1 MAEASAGAGRLSVER
16 SVEIAAPPATVWARV
31 GRFGDM
37 AWHPA
42 IHSTENPGGEM
53 VGAVR
58 VLTLGDAHGP
68 TVTEE
73 LVARSDEARR
83 YAYRILAVD
92 PSVLP
97 VVNYTSEVA
106 VSPGTGEGSVLS
118 WPAASIRRR
127 ASPTRRRPRPWR
139 ASTSPG
145 SMRRSA
151 RSKASVVPPLP
162 GPRSL
167 SKFSGSELAG
177 DDRRWRWKRRTSSG

>member
-1 MAEASAGAGRLSVER
+1 MAEASAGTGRLSVER
-16 SVEIAAPPATVWARV
+16 SIEIAAPPATVWARV

-97 VVNYTSEVA
+97 VVNYASEVA
-106 VSPGTGEGSVLS
+106 VSPATGEGSVLS
-118 WPAASIRRR
+118 WRSSFDPPPGVADATATEAMAGVYVAGLDAAKR
-127 ASPTRRRPRPWR
+127 ALE
-139 ASTSPG
+139 G
-145 SMRRSA
+145 
-151 RSKASVVPPLP
+151 
-162 GPRSL
+162 
-167 SKFSGSELAG
+167 
-177 DDRRWRWKRRTSSG
+177 